1 MQYDLCQWAG
11 TVSDRKYEKEGGPGL
26 AACAELIRRYSVQ
39 PAVDLRHLVRLVFFN
54 LYVGNHDSHAK
65 NLSVYSVPG
74 LGVTLTPFYDLMCTR
89 LYPGLSAEF
98 ALALTP
104 SAHTLA
110 ERLVRFVSSTTRKL
124 AAQITATRPKA

>member
-39 PAVDLRHLVRLVFFN
+39 PAVDLRHLVRWVFFN

-98 ALALTP
+98 AGDTPESMSPKYQNPKKDALDL
-104 SAHTLA
+104 H
-110 ERLVRFVSSTTRKL
+110 RR
-124 AAQITATRPKA
+124 RP